1 MAANHA
7 LSGCVGSSCPAAHMR
22 PGTAL
27 KGEGT
32 LARQEHTHPP
42 GRWRNQRGAA
52 TVNNA
57 VVVVVVVIA
66 GIVSVSLLA
75 RTAKAA
81 NRINHKAENIART
94 GQGINT
100 ATDSVIQLTRTNEV
114 AGSILASAQP
124 LEGKLNQVITLAQGV
139 DGLAKSI
146 NGTAGTIN
154 STGGTINGTAGAIN
168 GSAGKINTT
177 AKAIGGTAKSISNS
191 ANSINGSAGAINTT
205 AGAINA
211 QAAAILDV
219 AKRIND
225 DVAQIN
231 TNLDGTLVVV
241 KAVKTDTGNIL
252 GEAHTA
258 EHYAACIDQHLK
270 VPASQCPS

>member
-1 MAANHA
+1 MA
-7 LSGCVGSSCPAAHMR
+7 
-22 PGTAL
+22 T
-27 KGEGT
+27 
-32 LARQEHTHPP
+32 QEQTHPP
-42 GRWRNQRGAA
+42 GRWRSQRGAA

-100 ATDSVIQLTRTNEV
+100 ATDSVIQLTRTNET

-154 STGGTINGTAGAIN
+154 STGGAINGTAGAIN

-191 ANSINGSAGAINTT
+191 ANSINASAGTINAT
-205 AGAINA
+205 AGGINS

-231 TNLDGTLVVV
+231 KNLDGTI
-241 KAVKTDTGNIL
+241 AVAQAIKTDTGNIL

-258 EHYAACIDQHLK
+258 ERYARCIDARLK
-270 VPASQCPS
+270 APTPQCPS

>member
-1 MAANHA
+1 M
-7 LSGCVGSSCPAAHMR
+7 PRDQTR

-32 LARQEHTHPP
+32 LATQEHTHPP
-42 GRWRNQRGAA
+42 GRWRSQRGAA

-100 ATDSVIQLTRTNEV
+100 ATDAVIQLTRTNET

-124 LEGKLNQVITLAQGV
+124 LEGKLNQVITLAQSV

-146 NGTAGTIN
+146 NSSAGTIN

-177 AKAIGGTAKSISNS
+177 AKAIGGTAKAISGH
-191 ANSINGSAGAINTT
+191 AGSINASAGAINAT
-205 AGAINA
+205 AKDINA
-211 QAAAILDV
+211 QAAKILDV

-231 TNLDGTLVVV
+231 TNLDGTLGVA
-241 KAVKTDTGNIL
+241 KAIKGDTGNIL
-252 GEAHTA
+252 GEAHKA
-258 EHYAACIDQHLK
+258 EKYAACIDHHLTM
-270 VPASQCPS
+270 PATSCPS